1 MDVNYKHDIKT
12 NDFCGVIESSFT
24 FLSRILSTIANGGIH
39 QDIEP
44 FSGRS
49 SNLSSRISGML
60 INPNCEFE
68 LNFIPLNTLIDWLP
82 EFNKIKSAI
91 DLQKILKI
99 DHSLEKMS
107 PKEAVLSLI
116 IDEDSQDSI
125 SESQTSIASSK
136 IHRMEYDASGTTS
149 DLTLDDIRL
158 LVELF
163 YLPYEHR
170 PNAQQMF
177 IVFYWLRFNYDQN
190 KKLNEWRCRTSV
202 FHTNVKN
209 FNHFV
214 QRLTTIHSRSLLYN
228 VYNYVID
235 INSTNLFIKS
245 LIKVMIKT
253 VRQYFYC
260 GNVESGLKR
269 GGLVGEFFTSMY
281 ALCITVCYQD
291 EIDHLLNQ
299 HSEILTD

>member
-1 MDVNYKHDIKT
+1 NEIQTINNMRFVINDYVKT
-12 NDFCGVIESSFT
+12 KIIRRKKDGSKVI
-24 FLSRILSTIANGGIH
+24 SRSITMSHILSVNK
-39 QDIEP
+39 P

-91 DLQKILKI
+91 DLQQILKI

-235 INSTNLFIKS
+235 INST
-245 LIKVMIKT
+245 VT
-253 VRQYFYC
+253 
-260 GNVESGLKR
+260 
-269 GGLVGEFFTSMY
+269 
-281 ALCITVCYQD
+281 LCSRY
-291 EIDHLLNQ
+291 LY
-299 HSEILTD
+299 